1 MSKARKTSFNN
12 NLAKT
17 SFNKDIEVDHGIN
30 SRKFI
35 VMENSQNKNAILN
48 SRFKPTLKVL
58 PIVTRIIVILGCLY
72 GFIYQG
78 KLLTV
83 SYLDHDTIVKVTYE
97 TEEET
102 VLPGITIC
110 FPFFSIWKQLEMKYP
125 ELGHYANES
134 LNKVKELKK
143 SKTREQVIKA
153 WGHDD
158 SILTIDGNKVSPFK
172 LYDYFQDKAFEEKS
186 FEEVFNMSVPLE
198 FDSDGINKSTI
209 YGHVRTTDKKFDNK
223 KLNKE
228 IIESFMNDHS
238 NNFRK
243 CFTLYGTTK
252 LFQYVIN
259 FKRIKVTVNFNKE
272 WFRKEFLK
280 NDDFLFVVHKPNFIP
295 LTSENSYIRLKPNK
309 EYVIVFSRVR
319 KHLLKLPYKT
329 DCVDYD
335 KFPVNWDHCIAAC
348 LDDYSTKECGYCEPR
363 FNLQLKSFIKSKTIK
378 LCNSTQENCGT
389 PGWFK
394 DSCAICQSQC
404 KPDCYNEFYDY
415 FLTTDKS
422 INGNKND
429 SFDTLTIRVI
439 HKTIPDVQIKHS
451 PEFTWNSY
459 VANMGGLA
467 GMWLGLSVISA
478 YDWFVILVKKVYAK
492 FCK

>member
-1 MSKARKTSFNN
+1 MSKMRRTNFNN
-12 NLAKT
+12 NLAKALM
-17 SFNKDIEVDHGIN
+17 NNNIEVGFEIN
-30 SRKFI
+30 YRNFTVIKNF
-35 VMENSQNKNAILN
+35 QNKKTIFN
-48 SRFKPTLKVL
+48 SRFKPILKVL
-58 PIVTRIIVILGCLY
+58 PNVTRIIMILGCLY
-72 GFIYQG
+72 GFINQG
-78 KLLTV
+78 RLLTV
-83 SYLDHDTIVKVTYE
+83 NYLNYDTIVKVTYE

-110 FPFFSIWKQLEMKYP
+110 FPFFSIWEQLKMKYP
-125 ELGHYANES
+125 KLEYYANVS
-134 LNKVKELKK
+134 LNKMKQLKK
-143 SKTREQVIKA
+143 SKTLEQMIKA
-153 WGHDD
+153 WGQDD
-158 SILTIDGNKVSPFK
+158 SILTIDDHKVSPFK
-172 LYDYFQDKAFEEKS
+172 LYDYFQDKAFREKS

-198 FDSDGINKSTI
+198 FVSNGINESTI
-209 YGHVRTTDKKFDNK
+209 YGNVRTTNKIFDNN

-259 FKRIKVTVNFNKE
+259 FKRIKVTVNFNKS

-295 LTSENSYIRLKPNK
+295 LTSENSYIRLKPNR
-309 EYVIVFSRVR
+309 EYAIVFSRIR

-329 DCVDYD
+329 DCIDYD

-348 LDDYSTKECGYCEPR
+348 LDAYSTKECGYCEPR

-378 LCNSTQENCGT
+378 LCNFTQENCGT

-394 DSCAICQSQC
+394 ESYTICQSRC

-415 FLTTDKS
+415 FLTSDKS
-422 INGNKND
+422 INVNQND
-429 SFDTLTIRVI
+429 SFDKLTIRII
-439 HKTIPDVQIKHS
+439 HKTIPDVQIKHYA
-451 PEFTWNSY
+451 EFTWDSY

-467 GMWLGLSVISA
+467 GMWLGFSAISA
-478 YDWFVILVKKVYAK
+478 YNWFVILVKKIYAK
-492 FCK
+492 FYK